1 MRSPTELAPL
11 LPNSRGAV
19 FRIPGTR
26 RTGETA
32 NGRVGAPA
40 TGRNADAEAFLG
52 ATWSRGIAF
61 SFRGIGGLVDSSM
74 ALLLN

>member
-11 LPNSRGAV
+11 LQNSRGAV

-32 NGRVGAPA
+32 NGRVGAA
-40 TGRNADAEAFLG
+40 GDRERNADAEAFWVRLCPVELRFLLG
-52 ATWSRGIAF
+52 VS
-61 SFRGIGGLVDSSM
+61 VVY
-74 ALLLN
+74 